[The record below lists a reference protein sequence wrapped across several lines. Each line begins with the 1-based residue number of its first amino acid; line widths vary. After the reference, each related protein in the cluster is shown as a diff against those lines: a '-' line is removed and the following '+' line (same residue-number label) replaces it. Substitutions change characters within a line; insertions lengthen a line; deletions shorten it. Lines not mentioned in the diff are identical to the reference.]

1 MKRTLRWVWLLLM
14 VGALAA
20 VGGCKLFNAD
30 PVADFD
36 WSPNEPLARS
46 EVKFEDESTD
56 EGGLFGGGG
65 VVTWDWDFDDG
76 DSASGRNPK
85 HEFEKSGDYD
95 VTLTVIDGGGKSN
108 TVENTIEVTASLDG
122 TWLGNIIDNT
132 GFPND
137 MRLVIRHSATGGISG
152 ECYML
157 GAELAC
163 DAMSFDPTTK
173 RVRFN
178 LVELG
183 IRLDGTLDASER
195 RIEGNWYVLGVPLQM
210 WSWDLSLQ

>member
-1 MKRTLRWVWLLLM
+1 MKRSLRWVLLLLM

-46 EVKFEDESTD
+46 EVEFEDESTD

-76 DSASGRNPK
+76 DSASGQNPK

-95 VTLTVIDGGGKSN
+95 VTLTVTDGGGKSS
-108 TVENTIEVTASLDG
+108 TVEKTVEISPSLDG
-122 TWLGNIIDNT
+122 TWVGNIVAPGGNT
-132 GFPND
+132 VSL
-137 MRLVIRHSATGGISG
+137 RLTFNHSATGGIQG
-152 ECYML
+152 NAEML
-157 GAELAC
+157 QLQMPC
-163 DAMSFDPTTK
+163 DAISFNPTTGQI
-173 RVRFN
+173 RFT
-178 LVELG
+178 LWDLL
-183 IRLDGTLDASER
+183 IRLDGTLDASET
-195 RIEGNWYVLGVPLQM
+195 RIQGDWTDIPTGVVW
-210 WSWDLSLQ
+210 WSWDVSLQ